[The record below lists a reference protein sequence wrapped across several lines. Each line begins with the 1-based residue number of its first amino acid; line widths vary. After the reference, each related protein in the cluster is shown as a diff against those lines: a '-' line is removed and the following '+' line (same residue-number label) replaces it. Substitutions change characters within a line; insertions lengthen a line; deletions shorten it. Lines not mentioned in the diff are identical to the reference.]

1 MKKAKQILRAAAILA
16 VAAMLLTAAFGCRK
30 THAGEDTQSSGKRP
44 AQTDSP
50 PDVSSAPPKII
61 FTPVESA
68 APGFYDGY
76 TFRVLE
82 KTDGAD
88 SLTAADAQDM
98 IAKAEE
104 ERGAKISVT
113 LSNNPVGDASKSIES
128 GDLTFDAM
136 NLPLT
141 DLAVLLRSGYLENLA
156 ALGIDPQA
164 AGAENS
170 MAESLA
176 VNGKYYIAFS
186 YITPSSLKS
195 TYALRCDVE
204 AALSNE
210 IYAIFGKDIRD
221 AALAGELTLEK
232 LLRVYEDAALIVAST
247 LKDTVLSLPEN
258 DAEQSALSLFT
269 AMGGEIFARTES
281 GLGLAVES
289 DGFRTAYGNAEL
301 IVKDAGGNSTSVFTV
316 EKFGSYSSE
325 VTCYLPLP
333 KPDADAPYRCF
344 SSPDGTY
351 GWAVPLGT
359 GYGKRTADITLA
371 LFEASSGRTDAWIG
385 DNTDGYKLNAKLA
398 RLIFSSRVCSVAAL
412 YDWGGF
418 SELTADGILN
428 GRSADALRE
437 TSLYSKKAAAAAA
450 AIEIFTE
457 RLR

>member
-1 MKKAKQILRAAAILA
+1 MLA
-16 VAAMLLTAAFGCRK
+16 VAAMLLTAAFGCRN
-30 THAGEDTQSSGKRP
+30 AYDGEDPQSSGKRP

-88 SLTAADAQDM
+88 SLTADDAQDM

-104 ERGAKISVT
+104 ERGAKISVM
-113 LSNNPVGDASKSIES
+113 LSTDPVGDASKSIES

-186 YITPSSLKS
+186 DITPSSLKS

-221 AALAGELTLEK
+221 AALAGELTLEN
-232 LLRVYEDAALIVAST
+232 V
-247 LKDTVLSLPEN
+247 VLSVLVRGVCIGRPRRASRREGLFDGPPLCNRALPSGRKQVDRDREN
-258 DAEQSALSLFT
+258 LVIRLVVPEIVRAGVVPDRDIGLSLSLV
-269 AMGGEIFARTES
+269 GIGLHGRHGLES
-281 GLGLAVES
+281 GL
-289 DGFRTAYGNAEL
+289 
-301 IVKDAGGNSTSVFTV
+301 
-316 EKFGSYSSE
+316 
-325 VTCYLPLP
+325 
-333 KPDADAPYRCF
+333 
-344 SSPDGTY
+344 
-351 GWAVPLGT
+351 
-359 GYGKRTADITLA
+359 
-371 LFEASSGRTDAWIG
+371 
-385 DNTDGYKLNAKLA
+385 
-398 RLIFSSRVCSVAAL
+398 
-412 YDWGGF
+412 
-418 SELTADGILN
+418 
-428 GRSADALRE
+428 
-437 TSLYSKKAAAAAA
+437 
-450 AIEIFTE
+450 
-457 RLR
+457 